1 MAAFSKK
8 YNIGCFGPPALSVLA
23 QAPQKANISSHFHP
37 FFGHMGADVGFL
49 KAIYDFGQQFF
60 AKSLSISVS
69 GRQKANI
76 ELTQVWQGCLRRDL
90 SAAGFVC
97 SGVYLQSEPAA
108 KKAAGFCSAL
118 CALL

>member
-1 MAAFSKK
+1 MASAVGVVCFAFSSEK
-8 YNIGCFGPPALSVLA
+8 S
-23 QAPQKANISSHFHP
+23 QHFSRFHT
-37 FFGHMGADVGFL
+37 FYGRTGAHVGFL
-49 KAIYDFGQQFF
+49 KVLCDFRQQFF

-90 SAAGFVC
+90 SAAGFVY
-97 SGVYLQSEPAA
+97 SGVCLQSEPAA